1 MTDGQVNKNIT
12 VENIKQTNKRK
23 ENRSESLTSV
33 RNEEEVY
40 VYTFDI
46 SISRAYILDQQ

>member
-1 MTDGQVNKNIT
+1 MTI
-12 VENIKQTNKRK
+12 ENIKQTNRR
-23 ENRSESLTSV
+23 ERERSADLAG